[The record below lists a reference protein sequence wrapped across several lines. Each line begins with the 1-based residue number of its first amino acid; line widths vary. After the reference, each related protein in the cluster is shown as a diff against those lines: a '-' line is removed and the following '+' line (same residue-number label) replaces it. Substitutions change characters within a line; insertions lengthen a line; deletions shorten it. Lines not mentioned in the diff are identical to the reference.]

1 MIRQPEGGF
10 LLASVGGLLVERDG
24 RALTDAGA
32 GPLTMGPPLNTY
44 GVMTG
49 GALLDNL
56 AALGRGPADIE
67 AIALTH
73 LHADHGG
80 WARHPAP
87 GSDRPAFTAGYLVA
101 EPEWT
106 QRHYAEAQG
115 MGDMIKALAPQV
127 RTHRGRG
134 RGDRPRRPHQVHPW
148 PQRRARRPRHR
159 RGRAAGDRLRRRLPL
174 PLQIGHPLWEN
185 TFDFEHQQSTSLRTS
200 LLTELAKPNTV
211 GFGIHFAACPSAAS
225 ASTACRPGSRW
236 TPENGPRRGHLHRAV
251 GAPVGPVA

>member
-56 AALGRGPADIE
+56 AALGRGPAGHRGDRP
-67 AIALTH
+67 H
-73 LHADHGG
+73 PP
-80 WARHPAP
+80 ARRPRRVGPAPRP

-134 RGDRPRRPHQVHPW
+134 RGDLPRRPHEVHPG
-148 PQRRARRPRHR
+148 PQR
-159 RGRAAGDRLRRRLPL
+159 
-174 PLQIGHPLWEN
+174 
-185 TFDFEHQQSTSLRTS
+185 
-200 LLTELAKPNTV
+200 
-211 GFGIHFAACPSAAS
+211 
-225 ASTACRPGSRW
+225 
-236 TPENGPRRGHLHRAV
+236 
-251 GAPVGPVA
+251 